1 MIEFR
6 ESFALFG
13 LCAGMWMICAHARE
27 DREKRMNNTIVCRT
41 LPRSMTPPFC
51 VCIDLPQVGE
61 VFPLTENAECTAKT
75 RRITTVLS
83 ARAYSDNAELR
94 AFLKAE
100 EVRKRSSAGR
110 ETQRESGARALA
122 KRGILP

>member
-1 MIEFR
+1 IPRKLCLVLRRNVDDLRPCEGR
-6 ESFALFG
+6 QGKKNEQHNRVPDSTALHDTPF
-13 LCAGMWMICAHARE
+13 LC
-27 DREKRMNNTIVCRT
+27 
-41 LPRSMTPPFC
+41 F
-51 VCIDLPQVGE
+51 DLPQVGE
-61 VFPLTENAECTAKT
+61 VFPLTENAERTAKK